1 MVSEKVS
8 KIESK
13 QLGDYELVTIINPEV
28 PDEEL
33 DSIVDSVS
41 QFITEKGG
49 IVSKVERWGK
59 RKLAYP
65 IQHFIEGNYVLTQF
79 KLNLGLSK
87 ELEANLQISEKVL
100 RHLLVKSRD

>member
-8 KIESK
+8 KVESK

-41 QFITEKGG
+41 QFITGKGG

-65 IQHFIEGNYVLTQF
+65 IQHFMEGNYILTHF

-87 ELEANLQISEKVL
+87 ELEKNLRISEKLL
-100 RHLLVKSRD
+100 RYLLIRLRD